1 MGVLPLQFNQHTR
14 SQARTIPY
22 SKQYH
27 NIHNTCIEYS
37 TQNDTCSQQD
47 NDVES
52 TTYKD
57 WFKHVNW
64 YSKLICAHFWGTCIL
79 SKISHKIHTL
89 KCAPLNSKC
98 VWLRPDPLRG
108 SALQTLAE
116 MGRGMEGIRKM
127 MDKGGRERG
136 RRGTARICKAWTKAL
151 THHCLT
157 TSRSWCQAAIG
168 RRGLASIFRQW
179 CVGEPGSIFAPS
191 STKPITFLLRLT
203 PPGTITASLSVT
215 FCKRHRGNINSAD
228 VFRQNGST
236 LQYTR

>member
-79 SKISHKIHTL
+79 SKISHKIYTL

-136 RRGTARICKAWTKAL
+136 RRGTASPHTYMQSLNQSVNTSLFNNVAQLVPSSHRSTRIGQHL
-151 THHCLT
+151 
-157 TSRSWCQAAIG
+157 SPVM
-168 RRGLASIFRQW
+168 RRGAGVHFR
-179 CVGEPGSIFAPS
+179 S
-191 STKPITFLLRLT
+191 
-203 PPGTITASLSVT
+203 
-215 FCKRHRGNINSAD
+215 
-228 VFRQNGST
+228 
-236 LQYTR
+236 